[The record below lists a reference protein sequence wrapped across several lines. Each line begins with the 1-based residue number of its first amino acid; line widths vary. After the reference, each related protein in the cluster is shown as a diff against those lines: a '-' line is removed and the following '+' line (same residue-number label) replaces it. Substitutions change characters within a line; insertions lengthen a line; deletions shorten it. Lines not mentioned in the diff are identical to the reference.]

1 MNLNESWNNAILK
14 VKASLS
20 HMNEQNNM
28 TSDNIEAAMDKVA
41 ENISMGRRSNTGSK
55 PGEPAQKQVIVR
67 TSERNHDRWKQAAE
81 IQGVSLAEFIRALA
95 DAESARLL
103 ECTHPEQFIVSYP
116 WMTKCKKCGERL
128 DQ

>member
-1 MNLNESWNNAILK
+1 MNLNESLNNAIMK

-20 HMNEQNNM
+20 HLNEP
-28 TSDNIEAAMDKVA
+28 TDDNLEVAMDKVA
-41 ENISMGRRSNTGSK
+41 QNTSMGRRSNTGSK

-67 TSERNHDRWKQAAE
+67 TSDANHDRWKQAAE

-103 ECTHPEQFIVSYP
+103 ECTHPEQFIVRYP

>member
-1 MNLNESWNNAILK
+1 MNLNESLNNAILK

-20 HMNEQNNM
+20 HLNEPAD
-28 TSDNIEAAMDKVA
+28 DNLSAAMEKVA
-41 ENISMGRRSNTGSK
+41 ENVSMGRRSNTGSK

-67 TSERNHDRWKQAAE
+67 TSEASHDRWKQAAE

-95 DAESARLL
+95 DAEAKRLL
-103 ECTHPEQFIVSYP
+103 ECTHPEQFVVRYP
-116 WMTKCKKCGERL
+116 WLTKCKKCGERL